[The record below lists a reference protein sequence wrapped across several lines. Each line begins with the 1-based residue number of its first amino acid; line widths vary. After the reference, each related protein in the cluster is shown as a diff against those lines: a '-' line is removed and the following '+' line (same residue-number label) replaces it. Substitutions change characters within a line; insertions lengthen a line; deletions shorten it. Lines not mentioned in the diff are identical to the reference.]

1 MSGRKSKRKGYNG
14 ERELVSLIP
23 GAKRVPL
30 SGSIGGEHSNDVILP
45 NGWRVEVKRR
55 KSGMKQLYDW
65 LEQSNPDMVA
75 FRADRKKW
83 IVAMELEKY
92 LELTG
97 VKGVKKE
104 NDKD

>member
-1 MSGRKSKRKGYNG
+1 MSGRKSKRKGYAG

-83 IVAMELEKY
+83 IAIMTMDKLMELM
-92 LELTG
+92 G
-97 VKGVKKE
+97 VDE
-104 NDKD
+104 DEPAHDI